1 MIINSGVTNITRV
14 PAFEIGNRYE
24 KYDVVYYS
32 GYDYADVSYPCSQ
45 AESGHYYYSGDAAS
59 TSTTSNRPN
68 VAATEWTTGFFAKPS
83 YGATVDYEG
92 LSYTTEYGDG
102 YYNILNRSLNS
113 LRATFSVNFDKRT
126 DKEAKAILFC
136 LEDSFNK
143 GDRPSG
149 GYSGI
154 PWTPFAPYNQSGEF
168 FVESFTHGYDTP
180 DVNSVNTTFYN
191 ENVSLTNWKTLYI
204 PYENTREQ
212 YFNGRPYFHHDA
224 AFAKR
229 ASTDS
234 LPLLPAQSGWYYFT
248 GEKHPDYTPA
258 TGIEGTR
265 YNSPTGANS
274 LWTKNNFYF
283 EVNQGLQIP
292 QNPRFTKQDLQNKYS
307 VRFSDGIN
315 KNLLSFSAD
324 FKGRS
329 DKEAQAMVHFLEHHQ
344 GVNLFN
350 FTPPAPYDFT
360 DKVFI
365 APRWKHQINFKDNN
379 DINIEMREF
388 PVDYLNI
395 KQTFSTLVTVV
406 NQAVRE
412 DDFIPASHASGPT
425 GPRQGS
431 ISVSQRQELNE
442 FVANTGFS
450 TCVIT
455 GQVLRTGFYV
465 TNSGSDTIRTTLFY
479 DTDKPAGY
487 TSQAAFEFPSGRV
500 DIKPGQNAFIPFY
513 FKGIQQNNATGP
525 LGVSGPSLDGK
536 WEASVSCESRSVQN
550 GAVDL
555 SGTINVNITGY
566 VTGWLGSVDSSSP
579 PTTAYGNP
587 LKGGPDQNPMHPS
600 KFLVQTGFH
609 NVSGIPLNV
618 LKWEHPQTGHNLTH
632 YRLEYTQDP
641 WGDSTGI
648 RDEGV
653 PTGINSK
660 FMHLTDG
667 STTIDVDLYTGLLVP
682 PTLMGDSAIPKRM
695 RNTLDP
701 QSTGVRQAASFT
713 HLNLQTDSD
722 YYYRIRSEYADW
734 AGVVADSS
742 MYVYASGVSDFED
755 PVAESVWT
763 GLGTTSADYT
773 VAKTAIHTTPKPA
786 FQIYLPHRSNNLNL
800 SGVFIKELVNRGV
813 VKQVDGEDMSL
824 IGGNYID
831 IANTG
836 AYADHFTGIHYIM
849 PAGTVVGSTDITS
862 PAIETGDQLL
872 TGVVNPADAGAGAD
886 PNLQKP
892 VAETPTVLIM
902 KKNSAVVG
910 QGGTGGDGGWTM
922 LTAAF
927 PSDETFTTY
936 GDQQQYSKDYK
947 YTLNLTI
954 DGYADSTAG
963 GEGGT
968 AIKITHSDIALFKI
982 RKDYNAKIYAGG
994 GGGGG
999 GDRFSAEK
1007 AFSASGAVQSIWR
1020 AGYGFNYQDPE
1031 AMGME
1036 AGWSQ
1041 IDVGVV
1047 YDPKTQEMRIKES
1060 VFGYFHKNLYYK
1072 TSDFLGIHKG
1082 GAGGG
1087 GAGFDISN
1095 GGEQLDPS
1103 LPMSSVNVG
1112 TDGGYKKAGV
1122 GNRYMRNEG
1131 GVQNNRFSR
1140 GGNGG
1145 NYGQKG
1151 SSGEKWNSET
1161 LNTPFVFVDASK
1173 GQDGGNP
1180 GFAIHIDSNSNYTVS
1195 NFRQNLLVIT
1205 PSRTGIVEVPGL
1217 VAHFDA
1223 GSNVVKNVGGD
1234 AAAAGDP
1241 VYKWTSIND
1250 SNVYLEQTTSANQP
1264 TLKDGDTSDNK
1275 VGDNAVLGDSAAAV
1289 VKHSFFNN
1297 QKYVY
1302 FSTDSESTLEYLKL
1316 YNATAD
1322 INNSG
1327 DIRVNYATGYAV
1339 GDYTSSG
1346 ITVEGLPSDISANVV
1361 IVFGG
1366 GAVFKVSANA
1376 SASATTLYGTLEG
1389 DRIDHEEWGYYR
1401 LSSLSSGFDIF
1412 YVMYPNRWM
1421 DATGDFTALA
1431 TDKNSQANKDEWW
1444 QTGWV
1449 RFSTARSYGLYY
1461 NRNNGRVYDN
1471 TGLGVAKDGAGAEF
1485 TFADWTAPASRGVGW
1500 KPTSAWI
1507 YQLSSSRSANII
1519 RVEAKNNGVVV
1530 GSSYCEGSAFGF
1542 NASGEVYIGASVS
1555 SSSQDLAG
1563 FRGAIAAIVIYNRR
1577 LSTSESRIVIGNLLN
1592 KYIHIK
1598 TTDVATEESAKN
1610 SPSNTLSDTNGIAG
1624 QIWMT

>member
-32 GYDYADVSYPCSQ
+32 GYDYSDVSYPCSQ

-59 TSTTSNRPN
+59 ISTTSNRPN
-68 VAATEWTTGFFAKPS
+68 VASTEWTTGFFAKPS

-92 LSYTTEYGDG
+92 LNYTTEFGDG

-143 GDRPSG
+143 GDKPSG

-168 FVESFTHGYDTP
+168 FVESFTHGYDSP

-204 PYENTREQ
+204 PYENTKEQ
-212 YFNGRPYFHHDA
+212 YFNGEQYFQHDA

-229 ASTDS
+229 ASDDS
-234 LPLLPAQSGWYYFT
+234 LPLLPNHSGWYYFT
-248 GEKHPDYTPA
+248 GEKHPDYTAA
-258 TGIEGTR
+258 TGIEGTKD
-265 YNSPTGANS
+265 NSPTGRSS
-274 LWTKNNFYF
+274 LWTKDDFYF
-283 EVNQGLQIP
+283 EINQGLQIP

-315 KNLLSFSAD
+315 KNLLSFAAD

-329 DKEAQAMVHFLEHHQ
+329 DKEAQAMIHFLEHHQ

-360 DKVFI
+360 NKVFI

-379 DINIEMREF
+379 DISVDMREF
-388 PVDYLNI
+388 PVDYLNVD
-395 KQTFSTLVTVV
+395 QTFSTLVTVV

-412 DDFIPASHASGPT
+412 DDFIPSSHATGPI

-431 ISVSQRQELNE
+431 VSVSQRKELNE

-455 GQVLRTGFYV
+455 GQVLRTGFYI
-465 TNSGSDTIRTTLFY
+465 TNSGSDTIRTSLTY

-487 TSQAAFEFPSGRV
+487 TSHAAFEFPSGRV

-513 FKGIQQNNATGP
+513 LKGTQNNRILPGGYPKPVGIGP
-525 LGVSGPSLDGK
+525 ALDGK
-536 WEASVSCESRSVQN
+536 WEASVSCESYSLKN
-550 GAVDL
+550 GAVDP
-555 SGTINVNITGY
+555 SGAVNVNITGY
-566 VTGWLGSVDSSSP
+566 VTGWLGSVSASSP

-609 NVSGIPLNV
+609 NVSGIPLNI
-618 LKWEHPQTGHNLTH
+618 LKWQHPQTGHNLTH

-641 WGDSTGI
+641 WANSTGL
-648 RDEGV
+648 RDAGV

-660 FMHLTDG
+660 FLEATDG
-667 STTIDVDLYTGLLVP
+667 SETIYNDLYTGLLVP
-682 PTLMGDSAIPKRM
+682 PSLMGDSAIPESV

-701 QSTGVRQAASFT
+701 QSTGVRQPASFA
-713 HLNLQTDSD
+713 HLGLQTDSD

-734 AGVVADSS
+734 NGVVADSS
-742 MYVYASGVSDFED
+742 MYIYASGVSNFEA
-755 PVAESVWT
+755 PLSESVWT

-786 FQIYLPHRSNNLNL
+786 FQIYLEDRSNNVNL
-800 SGVFIKELVNRGV
+800 SGVFIEELVGRGI

-849 PAGTVVGSTDITS
+849 PVGTVVGSTSPTS
-862 PAIETGDQLL
+862 AAIETGDQLL
-872 TGVVNPADAGAGAD
+872 TGVVNPVDAGAGAD

-902 KKNSAVVG
+902 HKNSAVVG
-910 QGGTGGDGGWTM
+910 QGGTGGNGGWTM
-922 LTAAF
+922 LTAAI
-927 PSDETFTTY
+927 PSDESYALDLIDGTPNPN
-936 GDQQQYSKDYK
+936 SRKDYR

-954 DGYADSTAG
+954 DGYENSTEG
-963 GEGGT
+963 GDGGT
-968 AIKITHSDIALFKI
+968 AIKISHSDIALFKI
-982 RKDYNAKIYAGG
+982 RKDYNAKIYGG

-999 GDRFSAEK
+999 AGDRFSAEK

-1020 AGYGFNYQDPE
+1020 EGWMGHQDPE
-1031 AMGME
+1031 AMGMQ
-1036 AGWSQ
+1036 AGWSK
-1041 IDVGVV
+1041 IETGSA
-1047 YDPKTQEMRIKES
+1047 YDPQTKEMRIKES
-1060 VFGYFHKNLYYK
+1060 AFLIEGAITWMSALYYK

-1082 GAGGG
+1082 GAGGA
-1087 GAGFDISN
+1087 GAGFGISK
-1095 GGEQLDPS
+1095 GGKQLDPTLPVSS
-1103 LPMSSVNVG
+1103 LTLG
-1112 TDGGYKKAGV
+1112 TDGGYKKFGI
-1122 GNRYMRNEG
+1122 GNAYMRNPNTLL
-1131 GVQNNRFSR
+1131 NNRFSR
-1140 GGNGG
+1140 GGDGG

-1151 SSGEKWNSET
+1151 KSGQKWDSET
-1161 LNTPFVFVDASK
+1161 LNTPFVFEDASK
-1173 GQDGGNP
+1173 GRDGGDA
-1180 GFAIHIDSNSNYTVS
+1180 GFAIHIDSNSNYTVG
-1195 NFRQNLLVIT
+1195 NFRQNLLVLT
-1205 PSRTGIVEVPGL
+1205 PSRTRIAEVAGL

-1223 GSNVVKNVGGD
+1223 SSNVVKNVGGD

-1250 SNVYLEQTTSANQP
+1250 PNVYLEQTTSANQP

-1275 VGDNAVLGDSAAAV
+1275 VGDNAIFGDSAAAV
-1289 VKHSFFNN
+1289 VKHSFFAN
-1297 QKYVY
+1297 QKYIY
-1302 FSTDSESTLEYLKL
+1302 FSTDSQSTIDYLKL

-1327 DIRVNYATGYAV
+1327 DIRVDFATGYAA

-1346 ITVEGLPSDISANVV
+1346 IKVEGLPSDISANIV
-1361 IVFGG
+1361 ITFGG

-1412 YVMYPNRWM
+1412 YVMYPNRWL
-1421 DATGDFTALA
+1421 DLTGNFTAVA
-1431 TDKNSQANKDEWW
+1431 TDGADPQANKDEWW

-1449 RFSTARSYGLYY
+1449 RFF
-1461 NRNNGRVYDN
+1461 D
-1471 TGLGVAKDGAGAEF
+1471 
-1485 TFADWTAPASRGVGW
+1485 
-1500 KPTSAWI
+1500 
-1507 YQLSSSRSANII
+1507 
-1519 RVEAKNNGVVV
+1519 
-1530 GSSYCEGSAFGF
+1530 
-1542 NASGEVYIGASVS
+1542 
-1555 SSSQDLAG
+1555 
-1563 FRGAIAAIVIYNRR
+1563 RR
-1577 LSTSESRIVIGNLLN
+1577 KLWALL
-1592 KYIHIK
+1592 
-1598 TTDVATEESAKN
+1598 
-1610 SPSNTLSDTNGIAG
+1610 
-1624 QIWMT
+1624 